1 LLALP
6 EPRRREEAIP
16 LREKGWTKEEPT
28 PCEVSPAA
36 TAGSPTEFDRQIIVG
51 ASGKL
56 RGKYVHELAPAPYA
70 SRSLHT
76 RHARARLESHAPR
89 QSGYATAM
97 CRFGSLVDSSAYVI
111 RTTIDPARARRV
123 PHDNAGQSV
132 VLGHAALAVSGLSPF
147 LLIRT
152 GLAGLAFGSG
162 TGHGTLRNPPCLN
175 SPLNVGKRG
184 AFEQHSAD
192 AFEGYLTDIPNRN
205 VERGSIVDFYNA
217 YNRIA
222 TPDILALFT
231 LYSYDT
237 GPFAGGQRRLK
248 NNYVASSLTYDKL
261 QRSGRRGPMRNHL

>member
-1 LLALP
+1 MRSRP
-6 EPRRREEAIP
+6 PRRLDRRQSSIGKSLSE
-16 LREKGWTKEEPT
+16 LRENCEASMFMSYRPLHTPHARSIRVTLAHGWHGWRATRLGKVVMQPRCVDSALWSTRAPT
-28 PCEVSPAA
+28 SFERRSTPPGRGAF
-36 TAGSPTEFDRQIIVG
+36 PTIT
-51 ASGKL
+51 
-56 RGKYVHELAPAPYA
+56 RGKA
-70 SRSLHT
+70 SSSGTPRS
-76 RHARARLESHAPR
+76 
-89 QSGYATAM
+89 
-97 CRFGSLVDSSAYVI
+97 RF
-111 RTTIDPARARRV
+111 
-123 PHDNAGQSV
+123 
-132 VLGHAALAVSGLSPF
+132 SGLTPF

-152 GLAGLAFGSG
+152 GLAELAFGSG
-162 TGHGTLRNPPCLN
+162 TGHGTLMNQPCLN

-192 AFEGYLTDIPNRN
+192 AFEGYLTDIPNVN